1 MGPDLKAG
9 FAIARSR
16 RGIWRIL
23 DKAIKEKV
31 MKCPT
36 SFILILGSMLFLTAT
51 VWAQETTGAAESA
64 EKLRSQLI
72 DVQDREALL
81 RIRAQQLEDELKP
94 DNIERSLAGIGSTKP
109 EELREYRRR
118 QLTIERDGV
127 IAQLK
132 ILETSRSRLETAVIA
147 AESRAYQESADPKP
161 PIQMTRSD
169 SLIAPTGLSVV
180 SLGLL
185 MMVGIAVMILIGCR
199 IQT

>member
-1 MGPDLKAG
+1 
-9 FAIARSR
+9 
-16 RGIWRIL
+16 
-23 DKAIKEKV
+23 

-94 DNIERSLAGIGSTKP
+94 ENIERSLAGIGSTKP
-109 EELREYRRR
+109 EELREYRQR

-132 ILETSRSRLETAVIA
+132 ILEASRSRLETAVIA